1 VAPQKRIFVAA
12 AGALAATL
20 ALSACGSQDATS
32 NAQNAAI
39 KAAPAAVPA
48 EDLVGGVP
56 TDTSTDEPAQESDA
70 VPTQKSDGAAS
81 DDTTSDQ
88 KADAA
93 VTPKTLAKPAGKV
106 TNKLIAKTVP
116 RMGNVVTDAKGWVLY
131 RFDKDKASPS
141 KSNCVGDCAKIWPPL
156 LADETLELS
165 GVASSKVDTVERED
179 GGLQITIGGWP
190 VYRYIGD
197 KKPGSWKGQNVG
209 GAWFVVQKD
218 GRKNLTCLPKISK
231 PVPLPVDP
239 AKKAKKAGEL
249 AAVEDDSADT
259 GSSSGY

>member
-1 VAPQKRIFVAA
+1 VAPQKRIFIAA

-20 ALSACGSQDATS
+20 ALSACGSEDATS
-32 NAQNAAI
+32 NAQTAAI

-48 EDLVGGVP
+48 EDLVGGAP
-56 TDTSTDEPAQESDA
+56 TDTSIDEPAQESDA
-70 VPTQKSDGAAS
+70 VPTQKADESKAK
-81 DDTTSDQ
+81 DQ
-88 KADAA
+88 KADST
-93 VTPKTLAKPAGKV
+93 VTSKTVAKPAGKV

-141 KSNCVGDCAKIWPPL
+141 KSNCVGDCAKLWPPL

-239 AKKAKKAGEL
+239 ATKAKKSGEL
-249 AAVEDDSADT
+249 AAVEDDSAAA